1 MYFFLHFSK
10 FWSKSGQISAAC
22 ESPNINKNSEFG
34 TNIGFNEYL
43 HMLCRL
49 QLFVDT
55 IARSLM
61 PWWLVGA
68 CCSGHMVLLHCWS
81 GGHGGLKWPQFAT
94 DKYLLHTCNTVVYN
108 WCGSLKILFFNN
120 IVNIYPHATNLTPF
134 TGLCEIIVSLH
145 E

>member
-1 MYFFLHFSK
+1 MVKCKIVYYVLPGTHVLVVYTGTIHVCTFFCIFQNFGPK
-10 FWSKSGQISAAC
+10 VDKSAQHA
-22 ESPNINKNSEFG
+22 NRQINKNCEFG

-49 QLFVDT
+49 QLFVGT

-108 WCGSLKILFFNN
+108 WCGSLKILF
-120 IVNIYPHATNLTPF
+120 L
-134 TGLCEIIVSLH
+134 
-145 E
+145 

>member
-1 MYFFLHFSK
+1 MVFGRQWDRFNIYLFDHQSSPKLVDRIK
-10 FWSKSGQISAAC
+10 KYANRQI
-22 ESPNINKNSEFG
+22 NSEFG
-34 TNIGFNEYL
+34 TNIGFNEYF
-43 HMLCRL
+43 HMFCRL
-49 QLFVDT
+49 QLFVGT

-108 WCGSLKILFFNN
+108 WCGSIKILF
-120 IVNIYPHATNLTPF
+120 L
-134 TGLCEIIVSLH
+134 
-145 E
+145 